1 MREPFGLAADA
12 YEILDIV
19 VPPCDILIAN
29 GPVNA
34 HVLPQVRFEVQIT
47 PAIGLPAPY
56 DRPTANLS
64 SADPQEWSVGI
75 HRVRIFFIIDEK
87 FAVPLVHSGARLLD
101 RLIDAYLLALAH
113 AAKTFFPRGNM
124 LHIIFLRCDGPS
136 SFENQRFQTLFA
148 EFFGRPTAGDTGAHN
163 YGVICFR

>member
-1 MREPFGLAADA
+1 MTSGTASMGLCQNGAAPDGHDALARKIFGDGILYHQFRTAHFHGRQKLAVRQLRKPLGLAADA
-12 YEILDIV
+12 DEILDIV
-19 VPPCDILIAN
+19 VPRRNILIAN

-113 AAKTFFPRGNM
+113 AAKT
-124 LHIIFLRCDGPS
+124 
-136 SFENQRFQTLFA
+136 
-148 EFFGRPTAGDTGAHN
+148 
-163 YGVICFR
+163 